1 MYLHLGQSI
10 IIPTRDILG
19 IFDLDNASYSHLTRA
34 FLRNAEE
41 RGQVFTVSEELPKSF
56 VLCRDE
62 KGTSLV
68 YISQLS
74 SATLLRRAETG
85 ILDTSEF

>member
-1 MYLHLGQSI
+1 MYLHLGQSV

-19 IFDLDNASYSHLTRA
+19 IFDLDNASYSPITRA
-34 FLRNAEE
+34 FLRNAED

-56 VLCRDE
+56 VLCRDAQ
-62 KGTSLV
+62 GNSLV

-74 SATLLRRAETG
+74 SATLLRRAEAG
-85 ILDTSEF
+85 MLDTNE